1 MMLPASLSG
10 RQLELFCEK
19 QPRWMN
25 ITFGKLKAQNPAYKS
40 SPFFFGRTTFLSFT
54 YKLVDENINLLEV

>member
-10 RQLELFCEK
+10 GQLELFCEK

-40 SPFFFGRTTFLSFT
+40 SPFFR
-54 YKLVDENINLLEV
+54 KNDILVVHIQTG

>member
-10 RQLELFCEK
+10 GQLELFCEK

-40 SPFFFGRTTFLSFT
+40 SPFFSEERHSCRSHTNWLMKTSTF
-54 YKLVDENINLLEV
+54 